1 MLMGGRL
8 PFAMVLH
15 IRRRFSIPT
24 FVETGTFQMASA
36 GWAAQHFAVVHTVE
50 SDESLY
56 EGALRH
62 CAREGLSNVHV
73 HFGSSAVLL
82 PQVLDAVPR
91 SPGAVFWLDA
101 HWLGQGDPP
110 AVECPVLFEL
120 GAIRAWGGR
129 AFVFLDDMRFFS
141 GELPKGYGK
150 MTWPSCA
157 EVQAALP
164 EGNGWAVRDDVLSS
178 APRSVVPPS
187 MFTVDSFLRFSGETE
202 PC

>member
-1 MLMGGRL
+1 MGGRL
-8 PFAMVLH
+8 PFAMVLYVK
-15 IRRRFSIPT
+15 RCLGVPV

-36 GWAAQHFAVVHTVE
+36 GWAAQYFPVVHTLE
-50 SDESLY
+50 SNVGLY

-82 PQVLDAVPR
+82 PQVLDAVPC

-110 AVECPVLFEL
+110 AVECPALFEL
-120 GAIRAWGGR
+120 DAIRAWGGR
-129 AFVFLDDMRFFS
+129 AYIFLDDMRFFS
-141 GELPKGYGK
+141 GNLPRNFEK
-150 MTWPSCA
+150 MAWPTCA

-164 EGNGWAVRDDVLSS
+164 EGNGWAVRDDVLFS
-178 APRSVVPPS
+178 APRSAVPS
-187 MFTVDSFLRFSGETE
+187 SLFTVDSFLRFSEETE